1 MKPPPGRL
9 ATLQCHSWT
18 QSSTPGWGLVLKASC
33 RQDTAPC
40 GQSEHT
46 GQSGEAGGAER
57 SELPGMPVPQGAGWS
72 QLDGAPEHASHVH
85 TPLHLTHTHAHT
97 HAYSYTRTPRCT
109 HIHIYAHA
117 RTHTGTHAHIRTHGS
132 MHTCVHVSTH
142 THMHTRVCT
151 YTNTGTHTALHP
163 LHIPFPNGPRHS
175 GLPVST
181 PGDTISSDS
190 HPGPTL
196 CSGSH
201 FSRPWDSTD
210 LASVDSQDDLLSLSW
225 SPRSPGQ
232 DHGPQMNPAQ
242 QGPA

>member
-1 MKPPPGRL
+1 MV
-9 ATLQCHSWT
+9 LQNMQVTC
-18 QSSTPGWGLVLKASC
+18 TPHCIS
-33 RQDTAPC
+33 
-40 GQSEHT
+40 HT
-46 GQSGEAGGAER
+46 
-57 SELPGMPVPQGAGWS
+57 
-72 QLDGAPEHASHVH
+72 H
-85 TPLHLTHTHAHT
+85 THTHMHTHTHAHPGAHT
-97 HAYSYTRTPRCT
+97 FTYMHM
-109 HIHIYAHA
+109 HA
-117 RTHTGTHAHIRTHGS
+117 RTQAHTGTHAHIRTHGS
-132 MHTCVHVSTH
+132 MHTCVHMSTH

>member
-117 RTHTGTHAHIRTHGS
+117 RTHAHRHTQAH
-132 MHTCVHVSTH
+132 MHTYAH
-142 THMHTRVCT
+142 TGACTRVCT
-151 YTNTGTHTALHP
+151 CPRTHICTHVCAHTQTQAHTL
-163 LHIPFPNGPRHS
+163 LYILFTFPFPMAPGTQASQCPLLETLSPVTPILAPPCALAAISHVPGTVLTLPQWTRRMTCFPCPGLLVAQGRTMAPR
-175 GLPVST
+175 
-181 PGDTISSDS
+181 
-190 HPGPTL
+190 
-196 CSGSH
+196 
-201 FSRPWDSTD
+201 
-210 LASVDSQDDLLSLSW
+210 
-225 SPRSPGQ
+225 
-232 DHGPQMNPAQ
+232 
-242 QGPA
+242 